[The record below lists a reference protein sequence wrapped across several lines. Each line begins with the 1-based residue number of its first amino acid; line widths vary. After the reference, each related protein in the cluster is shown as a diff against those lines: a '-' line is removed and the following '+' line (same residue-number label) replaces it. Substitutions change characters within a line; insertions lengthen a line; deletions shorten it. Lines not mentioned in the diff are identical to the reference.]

1 MASPSL
7 RHSKINPGPENTA
20 YDRRRHE
27 EMRLKTTKYGVP
39 KIFMHADRLMCCTKC
54 VFNDGSHTCGQS

>member
-1 MASPSL
+1 
-7 RHSKINPGPENTA
+7 
-20 YDRRRHE
+20 
-27 EMRLKTTKYGVP
+27 MRLKTTKYGVP